1 MCLRVCI
8 SPPPKFLNRL
18 LDFDEVLYGDV
29 IEGDLYAIL
38 FNSIAS
44 TIPKWR
50 TFNFLKPRGN
60 YMCHLLYQSL
70 VLYFVFVG
78 FI

>member
-1 MCLRVCI
+1 V
-8 SPPPKFLNRL
+8 
-18 LDFDEVLYGDV
+18 DFDEVLDGDA
-29 IEGDLYAIL
+29 IEGDLDAIFFL
-38 FNSIAS
+38 AS
-44 TIPKWR
+44 AIPKWR
-50 TFNFLKPRGN
+50 TFNFLKRRGN